1 MDRVD
6 LELGLEVMEIQPSH
20 TRWQDAV
27 TLRENRAFSEV
38 SIDSGLG
45 LEEVRQLY
53 ASHTVVNGV
62 AFHDAKLRV
71 DAKVGGVLL
80 FLRDNEPLAYAVAHV
95 GDLAKTGTNIGNISD
110 VCFAS
115 GLSDLDCEAIFQA
128 LLSWAAA
135 HGAEKVNITTDGVK
149 ADLLE
154 GIGGGLIK
162 ATWQFPNPEAPLRR

>member
-20 TRWQDAV
+20 ARWPDAV

-38 SIDSGLG
+38 SVDSGLA

-53 ASHTVVNGV
+53 AAHAVVNGMG
-62 AFHDAKLRV
+62 FHDSKLRT
-71 DAKVGGVLL
+71 DAKSSGVLL
-80 FLRDNEPLAYAVAHV
+80 FLRENEPLAYAVAHV
-95 GDLAKTGTNIGNISD
+95 GDLAKTGVNIGTISD
-110 VCFAS
+110 VCFTA
-115 GLSDLDCEAIFQA
+115 GLTDLDCEAVFQA

-135 HGAEKVNITTDGVK
+135 HGAEKVNITADGSK

-154 GIGGGLIK
+154 GIGGGLVR
-162 ATWQFPNPEAPLRR
+162 ATWQFPNPDSTIRR